1 MKPVFVL
8 SLLLALPLMLSAA
21 GKPNVVFFLVDD
33 FSAGALSAF
42 GSDLH
47 ETPNID
53 QLAARGAV
61 FTQGYAACTVC
72 SPSRA
77 AILTGK
83 SPARLHLTDW
93 IAGHVGKARGKKL
106 LLPDW
111 KMFMEHSE
119 LTLAEALKEQ
129 GYATGFFGKWHLI
142 PHKNPEIKDRHFP
155 EDHGFDINIGG
166 CEWGQP
172 KGKGKYFHP
181 FNMPNMTSEPGDFL
195 TDRLTDYAV
204 DFIEEKKDEPFLL
217 YFSCYTV
224 HGPIMG
230 KPELVEKYKAKLASG
245 KYAQRNPSYA
255 AMVESL
261 DDSVGRV
268 LATLDAAGLR
278 DNTLIIFTGD
288 NGADYHAYTAGF
300 RERKAYS
307 YEGGVREPCF
317 ISGPGIP
324 AGKQIDTP
332 VIGMDFYPTI
342 LDMIGA
348 PLKPEQHQDGVSLKP
363 LLLGQGSIPE
373 RSLYWHYPHYHR
385 TTPYGAV
392 QSGDYKLIE
401 FYEDGRRELYDLNK
415 DPFEQ
420 NDLAVSRPEK
430 ADELWRNLKQWRQNT
445 GAQMMELNPDYTPEK
460 QLIMD

>member
-1 MKPVFVL
+1 VKPVFVL

-77 AILTGK
+77 AI
-83 SPARLHLTDW
+83 DW

-181 FNMPNMTSEPGDFL
+181 FNMPNMNSEPGDFL

-217 YFSCYTV
+217 YFSYYTV
-224 HGPIMG
+224 HGPVMG

-245 KYAQRNPSYA
+245 KYAQRNPAYA

-261 DDSVGRV
+261 DESVGRV
-268 LATLDAAGLR
+268 LATLDAEGLR

-288 NGADYHAYTAGF
+288 NGAAFHAYTAGL

-317 ISGPGIP
+317 ISGLGIP

-363 LLLGQGSIPE
+363 LLLGQGSIPD

-385 TTPYGAV
+385 TTPYGAI

-420 NDLAVSRPEK
+420 NNLAASSPEK
-430 ADELWRNLKQWRQNT
+430 VDELWRNLKLWRRDV